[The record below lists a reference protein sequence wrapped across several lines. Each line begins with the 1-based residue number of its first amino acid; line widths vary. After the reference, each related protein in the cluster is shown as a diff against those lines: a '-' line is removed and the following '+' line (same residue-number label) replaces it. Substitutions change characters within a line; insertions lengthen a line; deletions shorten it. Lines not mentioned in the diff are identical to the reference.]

1 MPIFQFCD
9 YTCLPLWTLAFV
21 LLVQRFPKD
30 KKQWLSW
37 VSLLLL
43 LFLPVLFFPLSAYAD
58 KREAIRMGDYTL
70 EARQE
75 FRLRIWICVCS
86 YMAELVIG
94 FLLKY
99 IGVEFYGELAVSC
112 VNILLFLLILTCW
125 DLFRPLRY

>member
-1 MPIFQFCD
+1 MIPFILLC
-9 YTCLPLWTLAFV
+9 TCLPLWTLAFV

-30 KKQWLSW
+30 KKLWLSW

-112 VNILLFLLILTCW
+112 VNIFLFLLILTCW

>member
-1 MPIFQFCD
+1 MIPFILLC
-9 YTCLPLWTLAFV
+9 TCLPLWTLAFV

-99 IGVEFYGELAVSC
+99 IGVELYGELAVSC
-112 VNILLFLLILTCW
+112 VNIFLFLLILTCW

>member
-1 MPIFQFCD
+1 MIPFILLC
-9 YTCLPLWTLAFV
+9 TCLPLWTLAFV

-75 FRLRIWICVCS
+75 FRLRIWICACS
-86 YMAELVIG
+86 YMAELIIG

-99 IGVEFYGELAVSC
+99 IGVELYGELAVSC

>member
-1 MPIFQFCD
+1 MIPFILLC
-9 YTCLPLWTLAFV
+9 TCLPLWTLAFV

-112 VNILLFLLILTCW
+112 VNIFLFLLILTCW

>member
-1 MPIFQFCD
+1 M
-9 YTCLPLWTLAFV
+9 AFV

-112 VNILLFLLILTCW
+112 VNIFLFLLILTCW

>member
-1 MPIFQFCD
+1 MIPFILLC
-9 YTCLPLWTLAFV
+9 TCLPLWTLAFV

-86 YMAELVIG
+86 YIAELIIS

-112 VNILLFLLILTCW
+112 VNIFLFLLILTCW

>member
-1 MPIFQFCD
+1 MIPFILLC
-9 YTCLPLWTLAFV
+9 TCLPLWTLAFV
-21 LLVQRFPKD
+21 LLVQRFLKD

-37 VSLLLL
+37 ISLLLL

-58 KREAIRMGDYTL
+58 KREAMRMGNYTL

-75 FRLRIWICVCS
+75 FRLRIWICACS
-86 YMAELVIG
+86 YMAELIIG

-112 VNILLFLLILTCW
+112 VNIFLFLLILTCW